1 MPCVLVHPPDA
12 SYYDAGAD
20 GFEVDDELVRRRC
33 CLGQCILPHSPPSHR
48 ISVPVPPSPATLLQ
62 DWSDDGSE
70 EPPELALATHKRD
83 RSLFGEFVRSF
94 SDRRLPDD
102 DTDSGPENEG
112 QGARPVRVPVR
123 NRPMVGATLRH
134 IGTIGASANEECWEE
149 PDTTTFMVRGANY
162 IKDKVKV
169 KSVPAIY
176 AAVAAD
182 AFTSPQRLDH
192 VMRRLRLPSPNIA
205 LGGPLLPPPGSPAAQ
220 LEGHLPRF
228 LVINIQVPSYEPKL
242 FGSPGNG
249 SGINIVLVH
258 ELVANG
264 SRIAPQARALVERFF
279 RNEADPVTGEPTR
292 ERLKYIPRICNCE
305 QVCVEAGLSRAEKTF
320 MQTYD
325 GKPVMTRPQHRFF
338 RGPDEPGSGRDYL
351 EIDID
356 AHAYSFVARRGVH
369 AYRHL
374 LDRMIMDSGFVL
386 QGNVGEELPEQVLCA
401 CRVHHLD
408 FHKERPPPDLG
419 LLSQASQL
427 SPGRRGVQEAGA
439 VPPPEPASPAA
450 GGGVARVLAAP
461 AE

>member
-1 MPCVLVHPPDA
+1 ML
-12 SYYDAGAD
+12 
-20 GFEVDDELVRRRC
+20 
-33 CLGQCILPHSPPSHR
+33 QT
-48 ISVPVPPSPATLLQ
+48 PATTTPAPTGSRWTTSWCVCLCCGTPSRRASPHICPPAALACLHPQ

-70 EPPELALATHKRD
+70 EPPELALASHKRD
-83 RSLFGEFVRSF
+83 RSLFGDMLRSF
-94 SDRRLPDD
+94 SERVLPDD
-102 DTDSGPENEG
+102 DTDSGPETEG
-112 QGARPVRVPVR
+112 QAVRVPIR
-123 NRPMVGATLRH
+123 NRPMVGATLRN
-134 IGTIGASANEECWEE
+134 IGATSAPTSDECWEE
-149 PDTTTFMVRGANY
+149 PDTTTFMVRGATY
-162 IKDKVKV
+162 TKDKVKV
-169 KSVPAIY
+169 RSVPAIY

-192 VMRRLRLPSPNIA
+192 VMRRLRLPPPNIS

-220 LEGHLPRF
+220 LEGHLPRV

-242 FGSPGNG
+242 VGSPGHG

-264 SRIAPQARALVERFF
+264 ARIAPQARPLVERFF

-305 QVCVEAGLSRAEKTF
+305 QVCVEAGLSRAEKSF

-386 QGNVGEELPEQVLCA
+386 QGNIGDELPEQILCA

-408 FHKERPPPDLG
+408 FHKERPPPDIG
-419 LLSQASQL
+419 LLSQMSQL
-427 SPGRRGVQEAGA
+427 SPGRRVSQEAGA
-439 VPPPEPASPAA
+439 GATQGGAGPAQ
-450 GGGVARVLAAP
+450 GGGAAPRVLAAP